1 MDLNKTKQETDDS
14 KGVLCASVRD
24 GAPTLVIIP
33 LDGSR
38 WVLPWIHFLYALYE
52 DLHEYDRI
60 KLFYASHE
68 VRLEGLRL
76 KELINHFSS
85 YRIEWIRS
93 YDKRYAE
100 LCPKDLP
107 FISMIKVEETVRR
120 LGNRAP
126 L

>member
-1 MDLNKTKQETDDS
+1 M
-14 KGVLCASVRD
+14 LCASVRD

-33 LDGSR
+33 LDDKR

-60 KLFYASHE
+60 YLFYSSHK

-85 YRIEWIRS
+85 YRIEWIRC

-100 LCPKDLP
+100 LCPEDLP
-107 FISMIKVEETVRR
+107 FISMIKVEET
-120 LGNRAP
+120 LPGSEDRAP